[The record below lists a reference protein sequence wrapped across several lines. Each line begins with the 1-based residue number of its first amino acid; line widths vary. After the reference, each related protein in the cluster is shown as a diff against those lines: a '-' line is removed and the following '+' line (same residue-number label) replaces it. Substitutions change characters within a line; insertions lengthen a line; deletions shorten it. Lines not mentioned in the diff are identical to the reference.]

1 MIFGE
6 GILFCDILCDS
17 IKYCVSELLVNWWVQ
32 FFVICIFSFWGDMSM
47 GIVVVGSNMMF
58 LLFWNG
64 MLLDLQVGLEV
75 CVWENII
82 LGVQVGYVYSV
93 SGSSVEGYNG
103 QVMLNVIF

>member
-6 GILFCDILCDS
+6 GILFCVFLCDS
-17 IKYCVSELLVNWWVQ
+17 VKYSVSELLVNWWVQ
-32 FFVICIFSFWGDMSM
+32 FFVIRIFSFWGDMCV
-47 GIVVVGSNMMF
+47 GIFIVGSGMMF
-58 LLFWNG
+58 FFLQNG
-64 MLLDLQVGLEV
+64 ILLDLQVGLEV

-103 QVMLNVIF
+103 QVILNVIF